1 MEQITVTTSDHE
13 RFLVDI
19 KIIEM
24 SNLIKFYEEQWPDR
38 DEIEVPFKSKIFK
51 ILLEYCSLNQYINP
65 SLKPKP
71 LDEYRVNYQAG
82 LEEWEKKLLSDIQ
95 LKQLI
100 DLMNAADY
108 LEIDSLVSFCASS
121 IAAKFA
127 RRHGEIVKYEN
138 GIDED
143 YDQVAYS
150 IKTQY
155 SHIINPDFNFN
166 RDS

>member
-24 SNLIKFYEEQWPDR
+24 SNLIRFLVEQLPDR
-38 DEIEVPFKSKIFK
+38 CEIKVPFKSKIFK
-51 ILLEYCSLNQYINP
+51 ILLEYCNLNQYIEP
-65 SLKPKP
+65 CLKPKP

-82 LEEWEKKLLSDIQ
+82 LEEWEKKLLGDIQ
-95 LKQLI
+95 LKHLI

-108 LEIDSLVSFCASS
+108 LEMDSLVSFCASS
-121 IAAKFA
+121 IAANYA
-127 RRHGEIVKYEN
+127 RRHGKVVQYEN
-138 GIDED
+138 GIDKD
-143 YDQVAYS
+143 YDQEAYS
-150 IKTQY
+150 IQAQY
-155 SHIINPDFNFN
+155 SHIIKPDFNFN